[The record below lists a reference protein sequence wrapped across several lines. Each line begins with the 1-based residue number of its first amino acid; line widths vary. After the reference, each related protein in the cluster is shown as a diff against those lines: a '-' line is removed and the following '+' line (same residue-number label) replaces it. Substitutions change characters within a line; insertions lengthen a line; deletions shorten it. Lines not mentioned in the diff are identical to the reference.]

1 MKADLDV
8 FAGEFL
14 PQTLETGWGAFRRVM
29 TSADPE
35 TTEVDFEKWEKAVA
49 LLHRHGISDRYPGSA
64 RSKIFFLIDDNDEL
78 RCGVLIDDLAPFI
91 EEPRRLEGGIW
102 VRGDHPEYHTECPPE
117 CGHDDRR

>member
-78 RCGVLIDDLAPFI
+78 RCGVLIDDLTPLM
-91 EEPRRLEGGIW
+91 E
-102 VRGDHPEYHTECPPE
+102 D
-117 CGHDDRR
+117 